1 MLVWFLRN
9 LKRWMYQLALKFLRQ
24 VSGHKCVGWYLL
36 SVSFDWNLCAFLKF
50 SLVWSFNVCYIYI
63 LFLSPAWNACT
74 RTGTKK
80 EVVTSKNGKSRGWDE
95 EQQNSLNHH
104 LIYSFVTF
112 EEPLDLISW
121 TAHKRALRF
130 ESKESIS
137 LEHRHTWHL
146 VEHCYTDVQ
155 YNLKSCTIP

>member
-1 MLVWFLRN
+1 
-9 LKRWMYQLALKFLRQ
+9 
-24 VSGHKCVGWYLL
+24 
-36 SVSFDWNLCAFLKF
+36 LCALNSPSFEVSTCAIY
-50 SLVWSFNVCYIYI
+50 SLSFT
-63 LFLSPAWNACT
+63 SMKRT

-80 EVVTSKNGKSRGWDE
+80 EVVTSKNGKSRGWNE

-137 LEHRHTWHL
+137 FEHISTWHL

>member
-1 MLVWFLRN
+1 M
-9 LKRWMYQLALKFLRQ
+9 KFLRQ
-24 VSGHKCVGWYLL
+24 VSGHKCVGI
-36 SVSFDWNLCAFLKF
+36 F
-50 SLVWSFNVCYIYI
+50 SLSRLTETCVPSLYSPSFEVSTCAIYS
-63 LFLSPAWNACT
+63 LSFTSMKRT

-137 LEHRHTWHL
+137 FEHRHITHIHMAFSRTL
-146 VEHCYTDVQ
+146 VYGC
-155 YNLKSCTIP
+155 SI